1 MLLLPGSLP
10 PDRATLKALC
20 EGLADLP
27 ETATV
32 LQSAT
37 VTEYSGSWSDA
48 EREASGDSGDLRDGV
63 ALAQD
68 LLPTGDDAVS
78 VAIATPL
85 HAALGLTDLTPV
97 DPSKLSLSTDES
109 RALCEAAD
117 AHMREDGVRLHFVDA
132 ARWLVIGNRAVNV
145 LTERP
150 DWIIGELLRPNLP
163 RGLDARLVER
173 WMNELQMLLHA
184 HPVNTAREERRLP
197 PINLVWLWGFGSVP
211 SVSTNRLPIPLEG
224 QGLGQRGTV
233 AETSMVAPSSP
244 SPRSPLAT
252 RVSRLS
258 PQGRGAHS
266 VEYGFAIA
274 MRNGDQK
281 AWQTTWK
288 SVSPE
293 ILSAQTIILGDSRP
307 RLRLTTTTPSIA
319 TRLLSLFK
327 RKATLTEALAKLQQ
341 SR

>member
-20 EGLADLP
+20 EALADLP

-132 ARWLVIGNRAVNV
+132 ARWLVTCNRAVDV

-150 DWIIGELLRPNLP
+150 DWIIDELLRPNLP

-197 PINLVWLWGFGSVP
+197 PINLVWLWGFQP
-211 SVSTNRLPIPLEG
+211 RAQKL
-224 QGLGQRGTV
+224 
-233 AETSMVAPSSP
+233 P
-244 SPRSPLAT
+244 SPQP
-252 RVSRLS
+252 LS
-258 PQGRGAHS
+258 PQGSGASS
-266 VEYGFAIA
+266 VEKGFAQAILA
-274 MRNGDQK
+274 GDQK

-327 RKATLTEALAKLQQ
+327 RKVTLAEALARLQQ

>member
-20 EGLADLP
+20 EGLAALP
-27 ETATV
+27 EIASRMR
-32 LQSAT
+32 SAT
-37 VTEYSGSWSDA
+37 VAEYSGSWSDA
-48 EREASGDSGDLRDGV
+48 EREAAGDSGDLRDGV

-68 LLPTGDDAVS
+68 LLPTGDDALS
-78 VAIATPL
+78 VAFATPL

-109 RALCEAAD
+109 RALCEATD

-132 ARWLVIGNRAVNV
+132 ARWLVTCNRAVDV

-150 DWIIGELLRPNLP
+150 DWIINELLRPNLP

-197 PINLVWLWGFGSVP
+197 PINLVWLWGFQ
-211 SVSTNRLPIPLEG
+211 PLA
-224 QGLGQRGTV
+224 QKL
-233 AETSMVAPSSP
+233 P
-244 SPRSPLAT
+244 SPQP
-252 RVSRLS
+252 VS
-258 PQGRGAHS
+258 PQGRGAS
-266 VEYGFAIA
+266 CVEKGFAKAILA
-274 MRNGDQK
+274 GDQK